1 MIIVPKDTTPHR
13 TVDLQPLNTQYL
25 CETHHSPSPFQLV
38 SHIPTNTFKTVLDA
52 VGGYHAIPVDKD
64 SQYLTAFITEW
75 GRPMYKQIPQGFIA
89 AGNIYTRQY
98 DKSSKV
104 YHKKRNVLMTHD
116 FMKIPSSK
124 HSTTLG
130 IISISAL
137 GF

>member
-1 MIIVPKDTTPHR
+1 M
-13 TVDLQPLNTQYL
+13 
-25 CETHHSPSPFQLV
+25 
-38 SHIPTNTFKTVLDA
+38 LDA

-64 SQYLTAFITEW
+64 SQYPTAFITEW

-89 AGNIYTRQY
+89 AWNIYTRQY
-98 DKSSKV
+98 DKSSKIS
-104 YHKKRNVLMTHD
+104 HKKRNVLMTHD

-130 IISISAL
+130 IISIYAQ